1 MMTPRGSTAVTG
13 LEERAALSACSVKAE
28 AVFRPCTAA
37 DTKGG
42 GLHDRAD
49 QGLQPA
55 DPGQWGVD
63 APPDLR
69 TAAALI
75 GASIERCA

>member
-1 MMTPRGSTAVTG
+1 MTPRGSTAVTG

-37 DTKGG
+37 DTKGVAFMTAPT
-42 GLHDRAD
+42 RASSRT
-49 QGLQPA
+49 